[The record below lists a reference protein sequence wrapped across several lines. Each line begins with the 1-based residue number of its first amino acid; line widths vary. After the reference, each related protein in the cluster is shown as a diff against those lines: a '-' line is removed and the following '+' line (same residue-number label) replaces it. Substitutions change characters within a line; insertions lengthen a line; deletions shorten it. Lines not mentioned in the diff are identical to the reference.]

1 MMEIRDNVRRFLKDN
16 GMYHE
21 DIDMDMCCD
30 IFLEEMREG
39 LAGRD
44 SSLAMIPTYIE
55 VGGPLGDASRRD
67 IPIDKPV
74 IVLDAGGT
82 NFRAATVY
90 FGELGKPVIENF
102 VQKPMPGLDKE
113 VSKEEFFE
121 TIVKYMADVVD
132 PVRNSVTDRMT
143 HKEDISNGVDVS
155 SSVGFCFS
163 YPTEILPSKDGR
175 LIRFCKEVKAK
186 QVEGELI
193 GQNLVAAIEAAG
205 YKAKKRVVILNDTV
219 ATLLAGQA
227 NGLVRFKPPFGRS
240 AFPNRAFDSYVGF
253 ILGTGSN
260 CCYIESNRNITKKD
274 NLEPDREQVINVES
288 GSFGKAPR
296 GKIDLELDEST
307 LDPGRYTFE
316 KMFSGAYLG
325 TLCLKTLQEA
335 GREGLFSKAVTEE
348 LLAIKD
354 LETKDIN
361 SFMYFPEGD
370 NPLAVSCNRGHEQ
383 DCIAAWYLLDALMER
398 AAKLVAF
405 LLSSVVLKT
414 DKGKNPCTPVC
425 ITAEGTTFYE
435 LKSLKT
441 KVEYYLKSFLQDKH
455 GRFIE
460 LVSVENA
467 TLIGAAIAGL
477 TN

>member
-1 MMEIRDNVRRFLKDN
+1 MSEVRDEIRRFLKDN

-21 DIDMDMCCD
+21 DIDMDTCCD
-30 IFLEEMREG
+30 IFIQEMQTG
-39 LAGRD
+39 LAGKK

-55 VGGPLGDASRRD
+55 VGKDVPVG
-67 IPIDKPV
+67 KPV

-82 NFRAATVY
+82 NFRVATVY
-90 FGELGKPVIENF
+90 FGMPLRIPTQDGAAGDPRQPQAGAVIKNF
-102 VQKPMPGLDKE
+102 AQKPMPGLDRE
-113 VSKEEFFE
+113 VTKEEFFA
-121 TIVKYMADVVD
+121 TIVGYMTDV
-132 PVRNSVTDRMT
+132 
-143 HKEDISNGVDVS
+143 VDVS
-155 SSVGFCFS
+155 SNIGFCFS

-193 GQNLVAAIEAAG
+193 GENLVTAIEAAG
-205 YKAKKRVVILNDTV
+205 YKGKSKIPSNRGKRIVILNDTV
-219 ATLLAGQA
+219 ATLLAGI
-227 NGLVRFKPPFGRS
+227 S

-260 CCYIESNRNITKKD
+260 CCYIESNRNITKKSD
-274 NLEPDREQVINVES
+274 LQPDREQIINVES

-296 GKIDLELDEST
+296 GKIDLKLDEST

-325 TLCLKTLQEA
+325 ALCLKSLQEA

-348 LLAIKD
+348 LLTLKD

-361 SFMYFPEGD
+361 SFMYYPEGD
-370 NPLAVSCNRGHEQ
+370 NPLAVSCSHGQEQ
-383 DCIAAWYLLDALMER
+383 DRIAVWYLLNALIER

-414 DKGKNPCTPVC
+414 DRGKNPCAPVC

-441 KVEYYLKSFLQDKH
+441 KVEYYLKIFLEEKH
-455 GRFIE
+455 NRFFE
-460 LVSVENA
+460 VVGVKNA

>member
-1 MMEIRDNVRRFLKDN
+1 MGEIRDRIRQFLKDN

-21 DIDMDMCCD
+21 DIDMDACCD
-30 IFLEEMREG
+30 IFIQEMQGG
-39 LAGRD
+39 LGRQD

-55 VGGPLGDASRRD
+55 VGKD
-67 IPIDKPV
+67 IPAGKPV

-82 NFRAATVY
+82 NFRVATVC
-90 FGELGKPVIENF
+90 FDESGKSVIENF

-113 VSKEEFFE
+113 VGKEEFFA
-121 TIVKYMADVVD
+121 TIVEYMTDV
-132 PVRNSVTDRMT
+132 
-143 HKEDISNGVDVS
+143 VDVS
-155 SSVGFCFS
+155 SSIGFCFS

-193 GQNLVAAIEAAG
+193 GENLVSAIEAAG
-205 YKAKKRVVILNDTV
+205 YKGSKRIVILNDTV

-227 NGLVRFKPPFGRS
+227 NGLVRIKPPFGRS

-260 CCYIESNRNITKKD
+260 CCYIESNRNITKKSE
-274 NLEPDREQVINVES
+274 LEPDREQVINVES
-288 GSFGKAPR
+288 GSFQKAPR

-335 GREGLFSKAVTEE
+335 GRQELFSKAVTEE
-348 LLAIKD
+348 LLAIED
-354 LETKDIN
+354 MGTKDVN
-361 SFMYFPEGD
+361 SFMRYPQG
-370 NPLAVSCNRGHEQ
+370 NSPLAMSCAKGTEQ
-383 DCIAAWYLLDALMER
+383 DYVTLWYVLDSLIER
-398 AAKLVAF
+398 AARLTAV
-405 LLSSVVLKT
+405 LLSSVVLKI

-441 KVEYYLKSFLQDKH
+441 KVECYLKSFLEEKH
-455 GRFIE
+455 NRFVEI
-460 LVSVENA
+460 VSAENA

>member
-1 MMEIRDNVRRFLKDN
+1 MSDIRDRIRWFLKDN

-21 DIDMDMCCD
+21 DIDMDAFCD
-30 IFLEEMREG
+30 IFIQEMQAG
-39 LAGRD
+39 LAGKG

-55 VGGPLGDASRRD
+55 VGKD
-67 IPIDKPV
+67 IPVGKPV

-82 NFRAATVY
+82 NFRVATVY
-90 FGELGKPVIENF
+90 FGDPAPIEPEPDRFKPDAEAGISLKDNWCGAVIENF
-102 VQKPMPGLDKE
+102 AQKPMPGLDKE
-113 VSKEEFFE
+113 VTKEEFFG
-121 TIVKYMADVVD
+121 TIVGYMADVVD
-132 PVRNSVTDRMT
+132 
-143 HKEDISNGVDVS
+143 VS
-155 SSVGFCFS
+155 SSIGFCFS

-193 GQNLVAAIEAAG
+193 GENLVAAIEAAG
-205 YKAKKRVVILNDTV
+205 YKGKKRVVILNDTV

-227 NGLVRFKPPFGRS
+227 EGLVRIKPPFGRS
-240 AFPNRAFDSYVGF
+240 AFPNRAYDSYVGF

-260 CCYIESNRNITKKD
+260 CCYIETNRNITKNAD
-274 NLEPDREQVINVES
+274 LEPDGEQVINVES
-288 GSFGKAPR
+288 GTFGKAPR
-296 GKIDLELDEST
+296 GKIDLMLDEST

-325 TLCLKTLQEA
+325 VLCLKTLQEA
-335 GREGLFSKAVTEE
+335 GRQGLFSKTVTEE
-348 LLAIKD
+348 LLAIED
-354 LETKDIN
+354 LETKDVN
-361 SFMYFPEGD
+361 SFMRYPQAD
-370 NPLAVSCNRGHEQ
+370 SPLAMSCAKGTEQ
-383 DCIAAWYLLDALMER
+383 DCAAVWYVLDGLIER
-398 AAKLVAF
+398 AAKLTAA

-414 DKGKNPCTPVC
+414 DKGQNPCVPVC

-435 LKSLKT
+435 LKSLKER
-441 KVEYYLKSFLQDKH
+441 VECYLKNFLRDKH
-455 GRFIE
+455 GRYIE

>member
-1 MMEIRDNVRRFLKDN
+1 MT
-16 GMYHE
+16 
-21 DIDMDMCCD
+21 DI
-30 IFLEEMREG
+30 
-39 LAGRD
+39 
-44 SSLAMIPTYIE
+44 
-55 VGGPLGDASRRD
+55 
-67 IPIDKPV
+67 
-74 IVLDAGGT
+74 
-82 NFRAATVY
+82 
-90 FGELGKPVIENF
+90 
-102 VQKPMPGLDKE
+102 
-113 VSKEEFFE
+113 
-121 TIVKYMADVVD
+121 
-132 PVRNSVTDRMT
+132 
-143 HKEDISNGVDVS
+143 VDVS
-155 SSVGFCFS
+155 SSIGFCFS

-193 GQNLVAAIEAAG
+193 GENLVTAIEAAG
-205 YKAKKRVVILNDTV
+205 YKGSKRVVILNDTV
-219 ATLLAGQA
+219 ATLLAGISASHGSLGGAKSRQ
-227 NGLVRFKPPFGRS
+227 

-260 CCYIESNRNITKKD
+260 CCYIESNRNIAKKSD
-274 NLEPDREQVINVES
+274 LESDREQVINVES
-288 GSFGKAPR
+288 GSFQKAPR
-296 GKIDLELDEST
+296 GKIDLMLDEST

-325 TLCLKTLQEA
+325 ALCLKTLQEA

-348 LLAIKD
+348 LLALKD
-354 LETKDIN
+354 LETKDVN

-370 NPLAVSCNRGHEQ
+370 NPLAVSCSRGHEQ
-383 DCIAAWYLLDALMER
+383 DCIAVWYLLDALIER

-435 LKSLKT
+435 LKSLKA
-441 KVEYYLKSFLQDKH
+441 KIDYYLKSYLEETH
-455 GRFIE
+455 NRFVEI
-460 LVSVENA
+460 VRAENA

>member
-1 MMEIRDNVRRFLKDN
+1 MREIRDKVQRFLKDN
-16 GMYHE
+16 GMYHG
-21 DIDMDMCCD
+21 DIDMEACCE
-30 IFLEEMREG
+30 IFIQEMQAG
-39 LAGRD
+39 LAGKD

-55 VGGPLGDASRRD
+55 VGRD
-67 IPIDKPV
+67 IPAGKSV

-82 NFRAATVY
+82 NFRVATVY
-90 FGELGKPVIENF
+90 FDELGKPVIENF

-113 VSKEEFFE
+113 ASKEEFFA
-121 TIVKYMADVVD
+121 TIVEYMAGV
-132 PVRNSVTDRMT
+132 
-143 HKEDISNGVDVS
+143 VDVS
-155 SSVGFCFS
+155 SNVGFCFS

-186 QVEGELI
+186 QVVGELI

-219 ATLLAGQA
+219 ATLLAGI
-227 NGLVRFKPPFGRS
+227 S
-240 AFPNRAFDSYVGF
+240 AFPNRAFESYIGF

-260 CCYIESNRNITKKD
+260 CCYIESNRNITKKSD
-274 NLEPDREQVINVES
+274 LQPDREQVINVES
-288 GSFGKAPR
+288 GSFGKAPQ
-296 GKIDLELDEST
+296 GAIDLQLDEST
-307 LDPGRYTFE
+307 LDPGKYTFE

-325 TLCLKTLQEA
+325 ALCLKTLQEA
-335 GREGLFSKAVTEE
+335 GREGLVSKAVTEK
-348 LLAIKD
+348 LLALKD
-354 LETKDIN
+354 LETKDVN

-370 NPLAVSCNRGHEQ
+370 NHLAMSCSSGHEQ
-383 DCIAAWYLLDALMER
+383 DYIAAWYLLDALIER

-441 KVEYYLKSFLQDKH
+441 KVEFYLKSFLEETH
-455 GRFIE
+455 NRFIE
-460 LVSVENA
+460 IVSVENA
-467 TLIGAAIAGL
+467 TLTGAAIAGL
-477 TN
+477 KN

>member
-1 MMEIRDNVRRFLKDN
+1 MEIRDNVRRFLKDN

-55 VGGPLGDASRRD
+55 VGSPLGDASRRD

-90 FGELGKPVIENF
+90 FGESGKPVIENF

-240 AFPNRAFDSYVGF
+240 AFPNRAFDSYIGF

-325 TLCLKTLQEA
+325 ALALKTVQQA
-335 GREGLFSKAVTEE
+335 SGQGLFSKTVGAELLATEE
-348 LLAIKD
+348 LQTEDVNNFLR
-354 LETKDIN
+354 
-361 SFMYFPEGD
+361 YPQGD
-370 NPLAVSCNRGHEQ
+370 NPLAVSCAKGTEQ
-383 DCIAAWYLLDALMER
+383 DRATVWYLLDGLIER
-398 AAKLVAF
+398 AAKLTAV
-405 LLSSVVLKT
+405 LLSSVVLKI
-414 DKGKNPCTPVC
+414 DKGQDPCVPVC

-435 LKSLKT
+435 LKSLKER
-441 KVEYYLKSFLQDKH
+441 VECYLKSFLQDKH

>member
-1 MMEIRDNVRRFLKDN
+1 MSEIRDKVRRFLKDN

-21 DIDMDMCCD
+21 DIDMDACCD
-30 IFLEEMREG
+30 TFIQEMQAG
-39 LAGRD
+39 LGQQG

-55 VGGPLGDASRRD
+55 VGRD
-67 IPIDKPV
+67 IPAGKPV

-82 NFRAATVY
+82 NFRVATVY
-90 FGELGKPVIENF
+90 FGDPRQPQAGAVIENF

-113 VSKEEFFE
+113 VTKEEFFE
-121 TIVKYMADVVD
+121 TIVEYMAGV
-132 PVRNSVTDRMT
+132 
-143 HKEDISNGVDVS
+143 VDVS
-155 SSVGFCFS
+155 SSIGFCFS

-193 GQNLVAAIEAAG
+193 GQNLVTAIEAAG

-227 NGLVRFKPPFGRS
+227 EGLVRIKPPFGRS
-240 AFPNRAFDSYVGF
+240 AFPNRAFDNYIGF

-260 CCYIESNRNITKKD
+260 CCYIESNRNITKKSE
-274 NLEPDREQVINVES
+274 LEPDREQIINVES

-325 TLCLKTLQEA
+325 ALCLKILQEA
-335 GREGLFSKAVTEE
+335 GRKGLFSKAVTEE
-348 LLAIKD
+348 LLALKD

-361 SFMYFPEGD
+361 SFMHFPEGD
-370 NPLAVSCNRGHEQ
+370 NPLAVSCSRGHWAWPSCGEQ
-383 DCIAAWYLLDALMER
+383 DCIAVWYFLDALIER

-435 LKSLKT
+435 LKSLKA
-441 KVEYYLKSFLQDKH
+441 KIDYYLKSYLEKTH
-455 GRFIE
+455 NRFIE
-460 LVSVENA
+460 IVSAENA

>member
-1 MMEIRDNVRRFLKDN
+1 MEIRDKVRRFLEDN
-16 GMYHE
+16 GMYYE
-21 DIDMDMCCD
+21 DIDMGACCD
-30 IFLEEMREG
+30 IFLEEMQAG
-39 LAGRD
+39 LAGKD

-55 VGGPLGDASRRD
+55 VGKD

-74 IVLDAGGT
+74 IALDAGGT

-90 FGELGKPVIENF
+90 FDESGKSVIENF
-102 VQKPMPGLDKE
+102 VQKPMPGLDRE
-113 VSKEEFFE
+113 VGKEEFFE

-132 PVRNSVTDRMT
+132 
-143 HKEDISNGVDVS
+143 VS
-155 SSVGFCFS
+155 SSIGFCFS

-175 LIRFCKEVKAK
+175 LVRFCKEVKAK

-227 NGLVRFKPPFGRS
+227 NGLVRIKPPFGRS
-240 AFPNRAFDSYVGF
+240 AFPNRAFDSYIGF

-260 CCYIESNRNITKKD
+260 CCYIESNRNITKKSE
-274 NLEPDREQVINVES
+274 LEPDREQVINVES

-296 GKIDLELDEST
+296 GKIDLMLDEST

-335 GREGLFSKAVTEE
+335 GRRELFSKAVTEE
-348 LLAIKD
+348 LLALKD
-354 LETKDIN
+354 LETKDVN
-361 SFMYFPEGD
+361 SFMYYPEGD
-370 NPLAVSCNRGHEQ
+370 NPLAVSCSRGHEQ
-383 DCIAAWYLLDALMER
+383 DCIAAWYLLDALIER

-441 KVEYYLKSFLQDKH
+441 KVDCYLKSFLEEKH
-455 GRFIE
+455 NRFIE
-460 LVSVENA
+460 IVSVENA
-467 TLIGAAIAGL
+467 TLTGAAIAGL

>member
-1 MMEIRDNVRRFLKDN
+1 MGEIRDKGPERFLEDN
-16 GMYHE
+16 GMYYE
-21 DIDMDMCCD
+21 DIDMDACCD

-39 LAGRD
+39 LAGKD

-55 VGGPLGDASRRD
+55 VGSPLGDASRRD
-67 IPIDKPV
+67 IPINKPV

-90 FGELGKPVIENF
+90 FDELGKPVIENF
-102 VQKPMPGLDKE
+102 VQKPMPGLDRE
-113 VSKEEFFE
+113 VTKEEFFE
-121 TIVKYMADVVD
+121 TIVGYMADVVD
-132 PVRNSVTDRMT
+132 
-143 HKEDISNGVDVS
+143 VS
-155 SSVGFCFS
+155 SSIGFCFS

-193 GQNLVAAIEAAG
+193 GQNLVEAIEAAG
-205 YKAKKRVVILNDTV
+205 YKGSKRVVILNDTV
-219 ATLLAGQA
+219 ATLLAGI
-227 NGLVRFKPPFGRS
+227 S
-240 AFPNRAFDSYVGF
+240 AFPNRAFDSYIGF

-260 CCYIESNRNITKKD
+260 CCYIESNRNITKKSD
-274 NLEPDREQVINVES
+274 LQPDREQVINVES
-288 GSFGKAPR
+288 GSFQKAPR

-335 GREGLFSKAVTEE
+335 GRRELFSKAVTEE
-348 LLAIKD
+348 LLALKELD
-354 LETKDIN
+354 TKDVN

-370 NPLAVSCNRGHEQ
+370 NPLAVSCSRGHEQ
-383 DCIAAWYLLDALMER
+383 DCIAVWYLLDALIER

-441 KVEYYLKSFLQDKH
+441 KVECYLKSFLEEKH
-455 GRFIE
+455 NRFFEI
-460 LVSVENA
+460 VSVENA

>member
-1 MMEIRDNVRRFLKDN
+1 MREIRDKVRRFLEDN
-16 GMYHE
+16 GMYYE
-21 DIDMDMCCD
+21 DIDMDTCCD
-30 IFLEEMREG
+30 IFLEEMQEG
-39 LAGRD
+39 LAGKD

-55 VGGPLGDASRRD
+55 VGSPLGDASRRD

-82 NFRAATVY
+82 NFRVATVY
-90 FGELGKPVIENF
+90 FGESGKPVIENF
-102 VQKPMPGLDKE
+102 VQKPMPGLDRE
-113 VSKEEFFE
+113 VGKEEFFA

-132 PVRNSVTDRMT
+132 
-143 HKEDISNGVDVS
+143 VS
-155 SSVGFCFS
+155 SSIGFCFS

-227 NGLVRFKPPFGRS
+227 NGLVRIEPPFGRS
-240 AFPNRAFDSYVGF
+240 AFPNRAFDSYIGF

-260 CCYIESNRNITKKD
+260 CCYIESNRNIAKKSD
-274 NLEPDREQVINVES
+274 LEPDREQVINVES

-307 LDPGRYTFE
+307 FDPGGYTFE

-325 TLCLKTLQEA
+325 ALALKTVQQA
-335 GREGLFSKAVTEE
+335 SGQGLFSKTVGAELLATEE
-348 LLAIKD
+348 LQTEDVNNFLRC
-354 LETKDIN
+354 
-361 SFMYFPEGD
+361 PQGD
-370 NPLAVSCNRGHEQ
+370 SPLAGSCAKGTEQ
-383 DCIAAWYLLDALMER
+383 DRATVWYVLDGLIER
-398 AAKLVAF
+398 AARLTAV
-405 LLSSVVLKT
+405 LLSSVVLKI

-435 LKSLKT
+435 LKSLKER
-441 KVEYYLKSFLQDKH
+441 VEYYLKSFLQDKH

>member
-1 MMEIRDNVRRFLKDN
+1 MREIRDKVRLFLKDN
-16 GMYHE
+16 GMYYE
-21 DIDMDMCCD
+21 DIDMDACCD
-30 IFLEEMREG
+30 IFMQEMQAG
-39 LAGRD
+39 LAGKK

-55 VGGPLGDASRRD
+55 VSKE
-67 IPIDKPV
+67 IPAGKSV

-82 NFRAATVY
+82 NFRVATVY
-90 FGELGKPVIENF
+90 FGDPRQPQAGAVIENF
-102 VQKPMPGLDKE
+102 VRKPMPGLDKE
-113 VSKEEFFE
+113 AGKEEFFE
-121 TIVKYMADVVD
+121 TIVEYMAGV
-132 PVRNSVTDRMT
+132 
-143 HKEDISNGVDVS
+143 VDVS
-155 SSVGFCFS
+155 SSIGFCFS

-193 GQNLVAAIEAAG
+193 GENLVTAIEAAG
-205 YKAKKRVVILNDTV
+205 YKGSKRIVILNDTV

-227 NGLVRFKPPFGRS
+227 KGLVRFEPPFGRS
-240 AFPNRAFDSYVGF
+240 AFPNRVFDSYIGF

-260 CCYIESNRNITKKD
+260 CCYIESNHNIPKKSD
-274 NLEPDREQVINVES
+274 LETDREQIINVES
-288 GSFGKAPR
+288 GSFQKAPR
-296 GKIDLELDEST
+296 GKIDLMLDEST

-325 TLCLKTLQEA
+325 ALCLKTLQKA
-335 GREGLFSKAVTEE
+335 GREGLVSKAVTEE
-348 LLAIKD
+348 LLALKD
-354 LETKDIN
+354 LETKDVN
-361 SFMYFPEGD
+361 SFMYYPEGD
-370 NPLAVSCNRGHEQ
+370 NPLAVSCSRGHEQ
-383 DCIAAWYLLDALMER
+383 DCIAVWYLLDALIER

-414 DKGKNPCTPVC
+414 DRGKNPCAPVC

-441 KVEYYLKSFLQDKH
+441 KVEYYLKSFLEETH
-455 GRFIE
+455 NRFVEI
-460 LVSVENA
+460 VSAKNA